1 MERIVSVVAITNYLS
16 AFTSEYVSAPA
27 ETSKDMTNPTKII
40 SI

>member
-1 MERIVSVVAITNYLS
+1 MIVPFSLGTNYLS

-27 ETSKDMTNPTKII
+27 ETTMAMTNPTKII